1 MSTIL
6 SGQGVPSSATGS
18 DGDIYVDNLS
28 TNIHVKSAGAWS
40 TGVSVA
46 GPKFKNYSASLTASS
61 ALQTVLTVSDLP
73 QGTSKVVSY
82 FSAITSGNA
91 GSYTEV
97 KTCTY
102 RRSGS
107 TITKVG
113 DEVST
118 KSSEGSTSAFV
129 ADVSI
134 SSANL
139 LMRVTGNAYWE
150 LAVQIQSSSYPASD
164 YAATFNSGVYFKSDD
179 ATFGPFNWN
188 GRASAGASASY
199 SLVPESASFSAP
211 VAGTAFD
218 GHQTVRFPSTATYPA
233 AKTSPNCLSTE
244 LLGLNGTAKSFTFAA
259 IIRPEAAA
267 AISLSGGK
275 MTTSNS
281 QVFSLS
287 DYAGIFMGNDA
298 GVAKIGYA
306 GFADSRT
313 PQAYESTVPYTW
325 PGGFNTWGDVIVVG
339 DSAADTVTVYLNGVA
354 QTTATGLRLYR
365 AASLYG
371 ASTIGSLGGGGQV
384 FKGSFA
390 HLQTIKKALT
400 AGEVT
405 SLRAYWKTLYPSLA

>member
-18 DGDIYVDNLS
+18 DGDIYVDNTTTS
-28 TNIHVKSAGAWS
+28 IHVKASGAWS
-40 TGVSVA
+40 AGVSVA

-61 ALQTVLTVSDLP
+61 ALQTVLTIADLP

-82 FSAITSGNA
+82 FSAVTSGNA

-107 TITKVG
+107 TITKIG

-134 SSANL
+134 SGANL
-139 LMRVTGNAYWE
+139 LARVTGNAYWE
-150 LAVQIQSSSYPASD
+150 LAVQVQSSSYPVTD
-164 YAATFNSGVYFKSDD
+164 YAATFDSGVYFKSDD
-179 ATFGPFNWN
+179 ALFGPFSWP
-188 GRASAGASASY
+188 GRASAGVSASY
-199 SLVPESASFSAP
+199 SLVPESSSFSAP

-218 GHQTVRFPSTATYPA
+218 GHQVVRFPSSATYPA
-233 AKTSPNCLSTE
+233 AKTSPNCLSTD

-259 IIRPEAAA
+259 ILCPEAAV

-287 DYAGIFMGNDA
+287 DYAGIFMGNDS
-298 GVAKIGYA
+298 GVAKIGFA
-306 GFADSRT
+306 GYADSRS
-313 PQAYESTVPYTW
+313 PQAYESTPPYTW
-325 PGGFNTWGDVIVVG
+325 PGGFNAWGDIIVVG
-339 DSAADTVTVYLNGVA
+339 DASTDTVTVYLNGVA
-354 QTTATGLRLYR
+354 QTPEAGLRLYR

-371 ASTIGSLGGGGQV
+371 VSSVGSFGGGGQV
-384 FKGSFA
+384 FKATWETG
-390 HLQTIKKALT
+390 
-400 AGEVT
+400 
-405 SLRAYWKTLYPSLA
+405 WP